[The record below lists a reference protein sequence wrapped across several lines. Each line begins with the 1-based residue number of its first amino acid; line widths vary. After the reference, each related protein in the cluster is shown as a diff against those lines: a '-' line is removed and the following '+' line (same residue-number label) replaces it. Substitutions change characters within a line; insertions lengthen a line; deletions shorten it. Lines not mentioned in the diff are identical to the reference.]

1 MVLRLKTRES
11 RSLPGLQSATHIFS
25 KLRNLEQTAGRN
37 RGPFLLLALRTLRS
51 RPAAGSS
58 SPRRPAEAKPR
69 GPANKKSGH
78 APDAQ
83 DLSRG
88 GAAPAD
94 PQRPKASRTGKLKKT
109 GQAPEAQTLSR
120 GGAAPADPQ
129 RPKASRTGKQEN
141 RACPEAQTL
150 SRGGAAR

>member
-51 RPAAGSS
+51 RPVAGSG
-58 SPRRPAEAKPR
+58 SPRRPAEAKGLEDR
-69 GPANKKSGH
+69 QTKK
-78 APDAQ
+78 D
-83 DLSRG
+83 R
-88 GAAPAD
+88 
-94 PQRPKASRTGKLKKT
+94 ASPG
-109 GQAPEAQTLSR
+109 AQTLSR

-129 RPKASRTGKQEN
+129 R
-141 RACPEAQTL
+141 
-150 SRGGAAR
+150 